1 MASSS
6 TSSSPSSSNSTKKR
20 RNNETSKRSLGSKTS
35 DRKKKNSASNGSAA
49 FFDLDPIV
57 LAELYARIDRNNADS
72 LPKPTRSISI
82 DTVRIKVT
90 DILLTSQSDS
100 G

>member
-20 RNNETSKRSLGSKTS
+20 RNNETSKRSLGS
-35 DRKKKNSASNGSAA
+35 SNGSAA

-90 DILLTSQSDS
+90 DILLTSVLIPDKNFI
-100 G
+100 